1 MREAEAAAKFTAMH
15 HALAIISYVLL
26 VIACAMWVLGNRLSK
41 HYLAHRPS
49 EPQPDEGRILAYA
62 KGGKVVYLTVG
73 ENVFVGKPM
82 MVLVMVPW
90 MLSLIVIVAATL

>member
-1 MREAEAAAKFTAMH
+1 MH

-26 VIACAMWVLGNRLSK
+26 VIACAMWVVGHRLSK
-41 HYLAHRPS
+41 YFLAHRPS
-49 EPQPDEGRILAYA
+49 EPKPEEGRVLAYA
-62 KGGKVVYLTVG
+62 KGDKVVYLTVR

-82 MVLVMVPW
+82 MVLVIVPW